1 MQGGNTV
8 AKQCRNRVANR
19 AQYVA
24 TNNVAICCV
33 GMLCAF
39 GHRVTT
45 CWVLLAKIWP
55 YSNLSQQHLATR
67 WPIAWFIVRD
77 FFFTQSTCHYWSITM
92 TKVTIWV
99 SIVRKAFG
107 NLFHANIFNVIFRR
121 EKWLHAFL
129 ANLNRYSKA
138 KTIHY
143 CISGPLHS
151 SAQKAS
157 EHVLPKSKV
166 SWYPTN

>member
-1 MQGGNTV
+1 MFLLFWPVLHVHCTQGGNTV
-8 AKQCRNRVANR
+8 AKKCRNRVANR

-33 GMLCAF
+33 GILCAF

-55 YSNLSQQHLATR
+55 YSNLSKQNLTCCNTSQHGGQLHDLLH
-67 WPIAWFIVRD
+67 D
-77 FFFTQSTCHYWSITM
+77 FFFTQSPCHYWSITM

-107 NLFHANIFNVIFRR
+107 NLFHANIFNVIFRP

-129 ANLNRYSKA
+129 ANLNRYSKGE
-138 KTIHY
+138 
-143 CISGPLHS
+143 C
-151 SAQKAS
+151 
-157 EHVLPKSKV
+157 
-166 SWYPTN
+166 